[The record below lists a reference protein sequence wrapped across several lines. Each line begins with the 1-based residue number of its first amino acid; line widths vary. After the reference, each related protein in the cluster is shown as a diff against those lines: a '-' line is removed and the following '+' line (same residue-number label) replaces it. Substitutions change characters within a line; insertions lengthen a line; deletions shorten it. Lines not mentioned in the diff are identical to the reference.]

1 MDNPANIGIV
11 FLAITQIAGF
21 LLTMKKLSG
30 VSESRRIEPQPL
42 EVKPSPEYMTR
53 ADCARMHSQ
62 SDRYERERFDQLERR
77 LADLTTALER
87 RNTEGEGRAQRI
99 HTRVD
104 ECAKEIAR
112 IDGTLNNHIEHGAH
126 DA

>member
-1 MDNPANIGIV
+1 MDNPAAIGIV

-53 ADCARMHSQ
+53 ADCTRMHAQ
-62 SDRYERERFDQLERR
+62 NERFEGERFDQLNRR
-77 LADLTTALER
+77 LTELTVALER
-87 RNTEGEGRAQRI
+87 RNQEGESRAARI

-126 DA
+126 NA